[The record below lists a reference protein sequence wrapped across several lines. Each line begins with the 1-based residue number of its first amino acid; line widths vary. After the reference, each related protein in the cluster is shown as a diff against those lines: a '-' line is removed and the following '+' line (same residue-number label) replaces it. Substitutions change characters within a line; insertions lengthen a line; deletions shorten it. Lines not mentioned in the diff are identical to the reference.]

1 MPNQM
6 SFSRTGAAGDVT
18 NARTSGNIAKFIP
31 RNSKPSGSEA
41 ARSLPLGSRN
51 RLYPHAKIR
60 ARPADAGD
68 EGGQPGGSSGL
79 H

>member
-41 ARSLPLGSRN
+41 ARSLPSVILTSYLG
-51 RLYPHAKIR
+51 R
-60 ARPADAGD
+60 AHPPKRHT
-68 EGGQPGGSSGL
+68 SSVL
-79 H
+79 QRA